1 MVRNGSKEVP
11 RGLDDADWAG
21 LDSLGF
27 GLARN
32 DPQTERPGGAI
43 LTLRAGNEILRESG
57 GNPVVSD
64 TYGWTAPLSPVRR
77 QAFEM
82 EMCMAIAAPAMTLDQ
97 EINPWEA
104 QSARFEFA
112 ARKLN
117 LDEGLWKVLST
128 PSREIIVHFPV
139 MMDNGKIDMFTGF
152 RVQHNIA
159 RGPGKGGIR
168 YSPEVTLDEVR
179 ALASWMTWKC
189 AVVNIPFGGAKGG
202 VICDPKKMS
211 QGELERMTRR
221 YTSEIIDF
229 IGPEKDVPA
238 PDVNTNEQTMA
249 WIMDTYSMHMG
260 HTVTSVVTGKPLNIG
275 GSRGRVEATG
285 RGVMVMCDESLRY
298 LNMPVEGCR
307 VIIQGLG
314 NVGSNAARLMKE
326 HGYKIVGIAEKEG
339 GLCNPNGIDI
349 HQLIEYKYRNG
360 TTLGFRGAEAM
371 PSEELMLNDC
381 EILIPAATENV
392 ITSRNAD
399 QIKAR
404 IVVEGA
410 NGPTTA
416 VADEILADKRIF
428 IVPDIL
434 ANAGGVTAS
443 YFEWVQDRQG
453 YFWKEAI
460 VNEQLESILRDS
472 FDDVVR
478 YAEAHNVNNRIAAY
492 MLAIDRVA
500 FTIKQRG
507 IYA

>member
-1 MVRNGSKEVP
+1 MASENSEV
-11 RGLDDADWAG
+11 
-21 LDSLGF
+21 
-27 GLARN
+27 
-32 DPQTERPGGAI
+32 
-43 LTLRAGNEILRESG
+43 
-57 GNPVVSD
+57 
-64 TYGWTAPLSPVRR
+64 
-77 QAFEM
+77 
-82 EMCMAIAAPAMTLDQ
+82 TLDQ

-104 QSARFEFA
+104 QSARFDLA

-117 LDEGLWKVLST
+117 LDPGLWKLLRL
-128 PSREIIVHFPV
+128 PAREIIVHFPV
-139 MMDNGKIDMFTGF
+139 TMDSGKIEMFTGF
-152 RVQHNIA
+152 RVQHSIA
-159 RGPGKGGIR
+159 RGPGKGGVR
-168 YSPEVTLDEVR
+168 YSLEVTLDEVR

-202 VICDPKKMS
+202 VICDPKNMS

-221 YTSEIIDF
+221 YTSGIIDS
-229 IGPEKDVPA
+229 IGPEKDILA
-238 PDVNTNEQTMA
+238 PDLNTNEQTMA
-249 WIMDTYSMHMG
+249 WIMDTYSMHKG

-275 GSRGRVEATG
+275 GSHGRLEATG
-285 RGVMVMCDESLRY
+285 RGVMLACDESLRY
-298 LNMPVEGCR
+298 LNMAIDGCR
-307 VIIQGLG
+307 VVIQGFG
-314 NVGSNAARLMKE
+314 NVGSNAASLMME
-326 HGYKIVGIAEKEG
+326 RGYKIVGIAELDG
-339 GLCNPNGIDI
+339 GLANPNGIDI

-360 TTLGFRGAEAM
+360 TTLGFRGAEAT
-371 PSEELMLNDC
+371 PSEELVVSDC

-399 QIKAR
+399 KIKAR

-410 NGPTTA
+410 NGPTTS
-416 VADEILADKRIF
+416 VADGILAEKRIF

-460 VNEQLESILRDS
+460 VNEQLETILRDS
-472 FDDVVR
+472 FEDVVR

-500 FTIKQRG
+500 FTIRQRG

>member
-1 MVRNGSKEVP
+1 MPTGVP
-11 RGLDDADWAG
+11 G
-21 LDSLGF
+21 
-27 GLARN
+27 
-32 DPQTERPGGAI
+32 
-43 LTLRAGNEILRESG
+43 
-57 GNPVVSD
+57 VS
-64 TYGWTAPLSPVRR
+64 
-77 QAFEM
+77 
-82 EMCMAIAAPAMTLDQ
+82 LDQ

-104 QSARFEFA
+104 QNARFDFA
-112 ARKLN
+112 AQKLN
-117 LDEGLWKVLST
+117 LEEGLWKLLRM
-128 PSREIIVHFPV
+128 PAREIIVHFPV
-139 MMDNGKIDMFTGF
+139 PMDDGHIEMFTGF
-152 RVQHNIA
+152 RVQHSIA
-159 RGPGKGGIR
+159 RGPGKGGVR
-168 YSPEVTLDEVR
+168 YAPTVTLDEVR

-211 QGELERMTRR
+211 KSELERMTRR
-221 YTSEIIDF
+221 YTSELIDS
-229 IGPEKDVPA
+229 IGPEKDVLA
-238 PDVNTNEQTMA
+238 PDMNTNEQTMA

-275 GSRGRVEATG
+275 GSRGRLEATG
-285 RGVMVMCDESLRY
+285 RGVMVVCDESLRY
-298 LNMPVEGCR
+298 LNLDRDGCR
-307 VIIQGLG
+307 VVIQGFG
-314 NVGSNAARLMKE
+314 NVGSNAARLMME
-326 HGYKIVGIAEKEG
+326 HGYKIVGVAEVDG
-339 GLCNPNGIDI
+339 GLYNSAGIDV
-349 HQLIEYKYRNG
+349 HQLNEYKYRNG
-360 TTLGFRGAEAM
+360 SILGFRGAEAM
-371 PSEELMLNDC
+371 PSDELMIEEC

-399 QIKAR
+399 KIKAR

-416 VADEILADKRIF
+416 VADEILSEKRIF
-428 IVPDIL
+428 VVPDIL

-460 VNEQLESILRDS
+460 VNEQLQSILRDS

-500 FTIKQRG
+500 FTIRQRG